1 MSYRACQIGYRGARG
16 AGRLALHRQ
25 EKGRT
30 VLPHRLAACRR
41 LLGAGIVAGLAF
53 VGAAFDAAQAQGK
66 LEARYTASVGGI
78 PLGKGAWV
86 IEISDTQY
94 TTAAS
99 GRVTGVLRAVT
110 SGEGSVAARGILSG
124 GHPVPSSYA
133 VHVTSDDKTDEVRMA
148 FNAGTV
154 KELVAEP
161 PFAPTPDRVPV
172 TEAHRKGVIDPM
184 SAGLMP
190 VGGTGDVLVPEA
202 CQRTLPIFDGRQRF
216 DLTMAFKRVDK
227 VSADKGYQGPVVVCQ
242 VTYQPLAGHRPSRYA
257 IKYLMEQR
265 DMEIWLAPIVGT
277 RFLVPYRIQVPTLL
291 GSAVLEATQFV
302 TVLQPAR
309 PTAAKTQ

>member
-1 MSYRACQIGYRGARG
+1 MIVVSFRRA
-16 AGRLALHRQ
+16 
-25 EKGRT
+25 
-30 VLPHRLAACRR
+30 VRR
-41 LLGAGIVAGLAF
+41 MVLGAGGVMVVMLA
-53 VGAAFDAAQAQGK
+53 GAAGDPARAQGK
-66 LEARYTASVGGI
+66 LEARYAASVGGI

-86 IEISDTQY
+86 IEIGESQY
-94 TTAAS
+94 TAAAS

-110 SGEGSVAARGILSG
+110 SGEGSSAVRGLING
-124 GHPVPSSYA
+124 GHPVPQNYA
-133 VHVTSDDKTDEVRMA
+133 VHVTSDGKTDEVQMT

-216 DLTMAFKRVDK
+216 DLTLTFKRLDK
-227 VSADKGYQGPVVVCQ
+227 VSSDKGYQGPVVVCQ

-277 RFLVPYRIQVPTLL
+277 RIVVPYRIQVPTLL
-291 GSAVLEATQFV
+291 GAAVLEATQFV
-302 TVLQPAR
+302 AVAPPAR
-309 PTAAKTQ
+309 PTPTTAKTQ